1 MSSGEEVGERR
12 GRCGGLRLLLVTLV
26 ALLGGY
32 VCYVQVWCSE
42 ELSRR
47 SERQQS
53 RVMYLPSRRGAVT
66 DRRGEVLTSSVPQY
80 DLSVLLER
88 LRDPRDTRAVT
99 LRKAQAAIAEL
110 AVFLGGDYYEHR
122 PTREQLESHI
132 RRRAPLPF
140 VLWTNVDLATI
151 TRFQQARERFPFA
164 ELTLTWQRQYDHG
177 QAAAQVRGFVRR
189 TTTPRPEL
197 QEQFEAMGVRSALNV
212 QDWHGASGVE
222 MTADETL
229 AGRGGF
235 LRVQTDVMSFRHETM
250 EMSPIEPGQAVSLS
264 LDIRWQEEAE
274 RLLAR
279 TGHPGA
285 LVALDVWTGE
295 VLVMASVPSHHLPP
309 RAEDS
314 ALPGGYANRAIAGYY
329 TPGSTIKPLIALA
342 ALEQGVFTPE
352 ETFRCPGYY
361 LLPDGRRIGC
371 SSRFGHGPVNVTQAL
386 AMSCNAYFCEAGVR
400 LGRQG
405 FLHLTQQDAY
415 SRFFGQPT
423 GLVGL
428 PDEKAGIFFTP
439 AWVERSR
446 RDAPVW
452 REGDSAHAGI
462 GQGAWI
468 VTPLQL
474 AVYACA
480 ITTGRLLQPSV
491 LKGGGALR
499 ATLSWPPQAWVPVRQ
514 GLFDCVQSGRG
525 TGRRLRP
532 VRGGAFAKTGTA
544 EHVAG
549 RAPHA
554 WMFAVAPA
562 TRPRYALACVVE
574 EGGHGGEVVA
584 PILQRLLA
592 LMLAEDGE

>member
-12 GRCGGLRLLLVTLV
+12 GRCGGMRLLLVTLV

-53 RVMYLPSRRGAVT
+53 RVMYLPARRGAVT

-235 LRVQTDVMSFRHETM
+235 LRVQTDVM
-250 EMSPIEPGQAVSLS
+250 
-264 LDIRWQEEAE
+264 
-274 RLLAR
+274 
-279 TGHPGA
+279 
-285 LVALDVWTGE
+285 
-295 VLVMASVPSHHLPP
+295 
-309 RAEDS
+309 
-314 ALPGGYANRAIAGYY
+314 
-329 TPGSTIKPLIALA
+329 
-342 ALEQGVFTPE
+342 
-352 ETFRCPGYY
+352 
-361 LLPDGRRIGC
+361 
-371 SSRFGHGPVNVTQAL
+371 
-386 AMSCNAYFCEAGVR
+386 
-400 LGRQG
+400 
-405 FLHLTQQDAY
+405 
-415 SRFFGQPT
+415 
-423 GLVGL
+423 
-428 PDEKAGIFFTP
+428 
-439 AWVERSR
+439 
-446 RDAPVW
+446 
-452 REGDSAHAGI
+452 
-462 GQGAWI
+462 
-468 VTPLQL
+468 
-474 AVYACA
+474 
-480 ITTGRLLQPSV
+480 
-491 LKGGGALR
+491 
-499 ATLSWPPQAWVPVRQ
+499 
-514 GLFDCVQSGRG
+514 
-525 TGRRLRP
+525 
-532 VRGGAFAKTGTA
+532 
-544 EHVAG
+544 
-549 RAPHA
+549 
-554 WMFAVAPA
+554 
-562 TRPRYALACVVE
+562 
-574 EGGHGGEVVA
+574 
-584 PILQRLLA
+584 
-592 LMLAEDGE
+592 